1 MKIKL
6 TEDKTIKG
14 KLHKAGGIVIVRKD
28 YGERLI
34 SEGLA
39 NRIVGEVDNRITVAS
54 DNRGHRRFT
63 RFTGYRT
70 FEDSS
75 S

>member
-1 MKIKL
+1 MKVRL
-6 TEDKTIKG
+6 NDDKTIKG
-14 KLHKAGGIVIVRKD
+14 KLYEAGDIVIVRKD

-54 DNRGHRRFT
+54 DNRGHRRFYSYT
-63 RFTGYRT
+63 RN
-70 FEDSS
+70 EE
-75 S
+75 